1 MSEGF
6 LLFTADV
13 ENTWSI
19 DEILK
24 KVQSTS
30 TRRNEWRVA
39 FKEGVDISERVIQDT
54 FGQQDEQDYI
64 ARYDLSYLTPRSQPI
79 RCKVRFRSKLFV
91 SFCNIRHLFDALVYS
106 LTEINLSKKNDFN
119 VTVQFYMRTNP
130 AVHKSS

>member
-1 MSEGF
+1 MSDWF
-6 LLFTADV
+6 LLLTADV

-30 TRRNEWRVA
+30 TRRNEWRIA
-39 FKEGVDISERVIQDT
+39 FKEGVDISETVIQDT

-79 RCKVRFRSKLFV
+79 RCKVWKQIVYLFLFV
-91 SFCNIRHLFDALVYS
+91 CSPLVRRSCVLFDR
-106 LTEINLSKKNDFN
+106 D
-119 VTVQFYMRTNP
+119 
-130 AVHKSS
+130 KSIEE

>member
-1 MSEGF
+1 MSDWF
-6 LLFTADV
+6 LLFTAEV

-39 FKEGVDISERVIQDT
+39 FKEGVNISERVIQDT

-79 RCKVRFRSKLFV
+79 RCKVRKQNGFLGGIFATSPTL
-91 SFCNIRHLFDALVYS
+91 LYS
-106 LTEINLSKKNDFN
+106 L
-119 VTVQFYMRTNP
+119 
-130 AVHKSS
+130 

>member
-1 MSEGF
+1 MSDWF
-6 LLFTADV
+6 LLFTAEV

-79 RCKVRFRSKLFV
+79 RCKVRKQIKWFFL
-91 SFCNIRHLFDALVYS
+91 LVYS
-106 LTEINLSKKNDFN
+106 PL
-119 VTVQFYMRTNP
+119 VQHSCILFDRD
-130 AVHKSS
+130 KSIEE

>member
-1 MSEGF
+1 MSDWF

-19 DEILK
+19 DESLK

-30 TRRNEWRVA
+30 TRRIEWRVA

-79 RCKVRFRSKLFV
+79 RCKVRFRNKLFV
-91 SFCNIRHLFDALVYS
+91 SFCIFATCPTLLCT
-106 LTEINLSKKNDFN
+106 L
-119 VTVQFYMRTNP
+119 
-130 AVHKSS
+130 

>member
-1 MSEGF
+1 M
-6 LLFTADV
+6 
-13 ENTWSI
+13 
-19 DEILK
+19 
-24 KVQSTS
+24 
-30 TRRNEWRVA
+30 
-39 FKEGVDISERVIQDT
+39 RVIQDT

-79 RCKVRFRSKLFV
+79 RCKVRFRNKLFV

-119 VTVQFYMRTNP
+119 VTVQFYMRTNA

>member
-1 MSEGF
+1 MSDWF
-6 LLFTADV
+6 LLFTAEV

-39 FKEGVDISERVIQDT
+39 FKEGVNISERVIQDT

-64 ARYDLSYLTPRSQPI
+64 SRYDLSYLTPRSQPI
-79 RCKVRFRSKLFV
+79 RCKVRKQIKCFFL
-91 SFCNIRHLFDALVYS
+91 LVYS
-106 LTEINLSKKNDFN
+106 PLAQHPCILFDKDKSTEE
-119 VTVQFYMRTNP
+119 
-130 AVHKSS
+130 

>member
-1 MSEGF
+1 MSDWF

-19 DEILK
+19 DESLK

-30 TRRNEWRVA
+30 TRRIEWRVA

-79 RCKVRFRSKLFV
+79 RCKVRKQIICFFLY
-91 SFCNIRHLFDALVYS
+91 IRHLSDALVLS
-106 LTEINLSKKNDFN
+106 LTEINLSKSNDLLSN
-119 VTVQFYMRTNP
+119 
-130 AVHKSS
+130 SSVSYQN

>member
-1 MSEGF
+1 MSDWF
-6 LLFTADV
+6 LLLTADV

-30 TRRNEWRVA
+30 TRRYEWRIA
-39 FKEGVDISERVIQDT
+39 FKEGVDISETVIQDT

-79 RCKVRFRSKLFV
+79 RCKVRKQIVYLFLFV
-91 SFCNIRHLFDALVYS
+91 CSPLVRRSCVLFDR
-106 LTEINLSKKNDFN
+106 D
-119 VTVQFYMRTNP
+119 
-130 AVHKSS
+130 KSIEE

>member
-1 MSEGF
+1 MSDWF
-6 LLFTADV
+6 LLFTAEV

-39 FKEGVDISERVIQDT
+39 FKEGVNISERVIQDT

-79 RCKVRFRSKLFV
+79 RCKVRKQIIC
-91 SFCNIRHLFDALVYS
+91 SFLYIRHLSDALVLS
-106 LTEINLSKKNDFN
+106 LTEINLSKSNDLLSN
-119 VTVQFYMRTNP
+119 
-130 AVHKSS
+130 SSVSYQN